1 VTYNNEIHKF
11 HKLVL
16 CAQSGYFAR
25 KLIGEEGDDVKK
37 IDLVPGDKATLD
49 AMFSFLNTGDY
60 DYQGTGDAVKEDT
73 VKEDTVKEGFVP
85 QGSKKADTGMQDTV
99 EGSTVQEGPVKDRD
113 SGVGLKQYQPG
124 EVLRSLFH
132 VAVYR
137 VAGKFTTTPLKSCS

>member
-1 VTYNNEIHKF
+1 VTYNNEVHKF

-25 KLIGEEGDDVKK
+25 ELIGEEGDGVKK
-37 IDLVPGDKATLD
+37 IELVHGDKATLD

-73 VKEDTVKEGFVP
+73 VEEAPVP
-85 QGSKKADTGMQDTV
+85 QGSKKADTGMEHTV
-99 EGSTVQEGPVKDRD
+99 KESAVQEGPVKDRD
-113 SGVGLKQYQPG
+113 SGVGLKQYRPG
-124 EVLRSLFH
+124 DVLRSLFH